1 MSRTRSFILLNPSSP
16 VKASIPSLLP
26 SAGMQHRLQPHSP
39 WTLKSV
45 RSPSLAEK
53 LKATHFLPDIILMDH
68 SPAFS
73 SINGSFAV
81 RSVPNLT
88 YLSTPF
94 LRFSFVEVIPSFP
107 CTTHNTVHCTILYPL
122 SQPLSVSRTITF
134 PLMIIYPIS
143 GLASDCLPT
152 APSPLPPLRT
162 GAFSGVWLRKPF
174 SKKA

>member
-1 MSRTRSFILLNPSSP
+1 MLCEDFVLCQNRSRVAERLFVLLTRY
-16 VKASIPSLLP
+16 
-26 SAGMQHRLQPHSP
+26 
-39 WTLKSV
+39 TY
-45 RSPSLAEK
+45 
-53 LKATHFLPDIILMDH
+53 H

-73 SINGSFAV
+73 SINGSFAA

-94 LRFSFVEVIPSFP
+94 SSFSFVEVIPSFP
-107 CTTHNTVHCTILYPL
+107 CTAHNTVHCTILYPL
-122 SQPLSVSRTITF
+122 SQPLSASRTITF
-134 PLMIIYPIS
+134 HLMIIYPIS

-152 APSPLPPLRT
+152 APSALPPLRT